1 MTESN
6 KEMHKA
12 WSIGG
17 SSPSQVILAISL
29 IYRIIK
35 RILKHFCFALVTAHR
50 SDSKEENEML
60 KSLTLLQSLYWQR
73 ESLHDNRWKLDRQI
87 ESQQKRGRRPNKLLS
102 DRASIMEDIIA
113 ISTQMNAIENGGLVA
128 A

>member
-1 MTESN
+1 
-6 KEMHKA
+6 
-12 WSIGG
+12 
-17 SSPSQVILAISL
+17 
-29 IYRIIK
+29 
-35 RILKHFCFALVTAHR
+35 
-50 SDSKEENEML
+50 ML